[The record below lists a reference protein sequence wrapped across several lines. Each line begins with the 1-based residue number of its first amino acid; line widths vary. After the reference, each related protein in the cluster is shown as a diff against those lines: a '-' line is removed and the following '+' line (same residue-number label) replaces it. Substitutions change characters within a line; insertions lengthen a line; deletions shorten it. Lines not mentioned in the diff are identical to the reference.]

1 MKNHVVEGAAIVVTA
16 GHCGT
21 KCSAHYPLSSA
32 AEETK
37 VFHLRLSQ
45 DAPENAGR
53 GSVDLARSVEQT
65 VSLRK
70 AECDEFYTAI
80 TPPVVG
86 PEEAAVMRQALA
98 GLLWSKQ
105 HYQYDL
111 ITWLAEH
118 GVTNGG
124 SSVRNQHWK
133 HMVNDDVI
141 SMPDKWEYPW
151 YAAWDLAFHTVAMSL
166 VDSDFA
172 KEPLCLILRDL
183 YMHPNGHLP

>member
-53 GSVDLARSVEQT
+53 GSVDVARRGEQT
-65 VSLRK
+65 DSLRK
-70 AECDEFYTAI
+70 AECDEFYPAI

-133 HMVNDDVI
+133 HMVNDDGI
-141 SMPDKWEYPW
+141 SMPDKWEDPW
-151 YAAWDLAFHTVAMSL
+151 YAPRDRPVHHLPELRAYTA
-166 VDSDFA
+166 FA
-172 KEPLCLILRDL
+172 KDQLGLSGP
-183 YMHPNGHLP
+183 